1 MNGNNERK
9 VMSGPRNL
17 RSSIRQCIVFFTSIP
32 LFLLGLLVVD
42 EDNNHD
48 NNSYRNDDENA
59 YE

>member
-1 MNGNNERK
+1 
-9 VMSGPRNL
+9 MSGPRNL

-59 YE
+59 DE